1 MTWVKIL
8 AGLAKKGG
16 QYIVQHPGIVAQVA
30 DAGKK
35 IIDGAAE
42 AKQRKLQAQNEAE
55 YYAQLAEENNYLR
68 DKVTEIESKLLAVS
82 EYYDSELES
91 LGKKNEELL
100 ASYNKLKQYFVLA
113 SILAGVGIIAAI
125 LLAILL

>member
-1 MTWVKIL
+1 MSWLNVLGNL
-8 AGLAKKGG
+8 AAKGG
-16 QYIVQHPGIVAQVA
+16 AYIIENFDKIAVVA
-30 DAGKK
+30 DASKK

-42 AKQRKLQAQNEAE
+42 AKQRKLLAQSEAE

-82 EYYDSELES
+82 EYYDNELEN

-100 ASYNKLKQYFVLA
+100 ASHNKLKKYFIVA

-125 LLAILL
+125 LLVVLL